1 MRVLAAAMTQ
11 PVAPARAADRRD
23 LVDIKRRMLAFGI
36 EDRLAH
42 LGRKQAVLLDFRRRY
57 QTGHT
62 ELVEASHVAIEGRS
76 AAPVS
81 AARSAADWPKSTTGR
96 ISS

>member
-1 MRVLAAAMTQ
+1 
-11 PVAPARAADRRD
+11 
-23 LVDIKRRMLAFGI
+23 MLAFGI

-62 ELVEASHVAIEGRS
+62 ELVEASHVAIEG
-76 AAPVS
+76 ALGG
-81 AARSAADWPKSTTGR
+81 TGLGGAF
-96 ISS
+96 SG